1 MSDSFVSVDVSIESR
16 PRARFNPA
24 IDKTV
29 IDCGMVRVYLG
40 SVEDLHCLIDELQD
54 TVREMAR
61 HQSEQ
66 VTDI

>member
-1 MSDSFVSVDVSIESR
+1 MSDSFASVDVSIESR
-16 PRARFNPA
+16 PRARFNA
-24 IDKTV
+24 AVGKTI
-29 IDCGMVRVYLG
+29 IDCGMVRVFLG
-40 SVEDLHCLIDELQD
+40 SVEDVHSLIDELQD